1 MPRNAVIMLA
11 SCLAACAP
19 VRDGQATS
27 GWDIRAAE
35 REGEVVVY
43 LNTDVH
49 QVIGEGFRRRFPK
62 IKVRFVELPASRMQ
76 ARLMV
81 ETDAGKPVADVAWSS
96 SMDIQV
102 KLINDGY
109 AQTYRSPEAKGL
121 PVWAVWRDQ
130 GFGVTAEPIV
140 FAYNKKALK
149 ESEVPRSHAELLAAL
164 RDQPERWRGRIAM
177 YDPEKSGVGFMYM
190 SSDLQAYPDAWALYE
205 AVARSKPG
213 LFVPG
218 APLLGSL
225 AGPHVLAYNMNGA
238 YADWWTRNRNPDI
251 GYLIPNDYSLSI
263 SRVAFITRSAPH
275 PKAARVFLDYLM
287 SDEGQAR
294 LAQARLTPIRPGAQT
309 AAPGARPIRVG
320 TALLA
325 NFDRGRREDVLTRWR
340 GAFDR

>member
-1 MPRNAVIMLA
+1 MIVLA
-11 SCLAACAP
+11 SLLAACAP
-19 VRDGQATS
+19 QRDGQATS
-27 GWDIRAAE
+27 GWDVRAAE

-49 QVIGEGFRRRFPK
+49 QVIGEGFQRRFPK

-76 ARLMV
+76 ARLMA
-81 ETDAGKPVADVAWSS
+81 ETDAGKPIADLAWSS

-121 PVWAVWRDQ
+121 PAWAVWRDQ

-149 ESEVPRSHAELLAAL
+149 ESEVPRSHAALLTAL
-164 RDQPERWRGRIAM
+164 REHPDRWRGRIAM
-177 YDPEKSGVGFMYM
+177 YDPENSGVGFMYM
-190 SSDLQAYPDAWALYE
+190 SSDLQAYPDAWALYG
-205 AVARSKPG
+205 ALARSEPN

-218 APLLGSL
+218 APLLDSL
-225 AGPHVLAYNMNGA
+225 ADKNLLAFNMNGS
-238 YADWWTRNRNPDI
+238 YADWWSRHRNADI
-251 GYLIPNDYSLSI
+251 GYLPPSDYSLSI
-263 SRVAFITRSAPH
+263 ARVAFITRSAPH

-294 LAQARLTPIRPGAQT
+294 LAQARLTPIRPTARA
-309 AAPGARPIRVG
+309 AAPAVSERPIRVG
-320 TALLA
+320 PALLA
-325 NFDRGRREDVLTRWR
+325 NFDQGRRAELLARWR
-340 GAFDR
+340 NKAVEP